1 MKKNLIISNLFN
13 NLKLPKEMINPWELQ
28 YKILAEKCNADFE
41 NFKIS
46 NHNKISKHYLHIIKK
61 YWPVRQNEKK
71 LNQLSLLDKLD
82 ECFAKG
88 YEWVF
93 AMDADIVINPNSNFD
108 IEKCNKNV
116 VYFMTISKDLPGRL
130 KFCSN
135 LKNNFLKKH
144 SLKYG
149 NQGVLLISNIVWNS
163 IKDVLVD
170 FEKITKCS
178 KSNSIEGFFSHI
190 DQNILSIA
198 LTLKNIDNLPI
209 ELEVDTIEKIPNKDN
224 SFLHFVGPNTQ
235 RYKDAYN
242 INNSDFNCLKEKFV
256 NSVDTEISNRHL
268 KWFPLL
274 FHYLNLTTNEKQKLF
289 EQK

>member
-1 MKKNLIISNLFN
+1 MKKNTIISNLFN
-13 NLKLPKEMINPWELQ
+13 NLNIPNEIKNPWELQ
-28 YKILAEKCNADFE
+28 YKILAEQCNADFE
-41 NFKIS
+41 NFKIE
-46 NHNKISKHYLHIIKK
+46 NHKTISKYYIHIIEK
-61 YWPVRQNEKK
+61 YWPERQNEKK
-71 LNQLSLLDKLD
+71 LNQISLLDKLD
-82 ECFAKG
+82 DCFEKG

-93 AMDADIVINPNSNFD
+93 AMDADIVINPCTDFD

-116 VYFMTISKDLPGRL
+116 VYFSSIKETLPGRL

-163 IKDVLVD
+163 IKNVLVD

-198 LTLKNIDNLPI
+198 LTLKNI
-209 ELEVDTIEKIPNKDN
+209 EIEKIPNKDN
-224 SFLHFVGPNTQ
+224 LFLHFVGRHLQ
-235 RYKDAYN
+235 RYKDAYG
-242 INNSDFNCLKEKFV
+242 INNSDFNYLKEKFV
-256 NSVDTEISNRHL
+256 NSVDTEIGNIHAN
-268 KWFPLL
+268 WWPLL

-289 EQK
+289 DQE

>member
-13 NLKLPKEMINPWELQ
+13 NLKLPKEIINPWELQ
-28 YKILAEKCNADFE
+28 YKNLAEKCSADFE
-41 NFKIS
+41 NFEIK
-46 NHNKISKHYLHIIKK
+46 NYNNVSKHYIHIIKK
-61 YWPVRQNEKK
+61 FWPVKQNEKK
-71 LNQLSLLDKLD
+71 LNQISLLDKLD
-82 ECFAKG
+82 DSFEKG

-93 AMDADIVINPNSNFD
+93 AMDADIVINPNADFD
-108 IEKCNKNV
+108 LARCDKST
-116 VYFMTISKDLPGRL
+116 VYFASVSKKLSGKV
-130 KFCSN
+130 KFCSK
-135 LKNNFLKKH
+135 LKNSFLKKH
-144 SLKYG
+144 LLKYG

-198 LTLKNIDNLPI
+198 LTLKNI
-209 ELEVDTIEKIPNKDN
+209 EIEKIPNKDN
-224 SFLHFVGPNTQ
+224 SILHFVGLNTQ

-242 INNSDFNCLKEKFV
+242 INNSDFNCLREKFV
-256 NSVDTEISNRHL
+256 NSIDTEISNRNL

-289 EQK
+289 ERRNEK